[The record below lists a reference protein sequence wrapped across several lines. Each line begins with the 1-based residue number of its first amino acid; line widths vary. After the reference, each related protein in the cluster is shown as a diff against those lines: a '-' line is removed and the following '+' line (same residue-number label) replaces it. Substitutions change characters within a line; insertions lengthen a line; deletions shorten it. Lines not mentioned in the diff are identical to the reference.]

1 MKGLNEQEIKNK
13 NETKALTVIK
23 AIPGFV
29 GHTFPEVEGHRE
41 ASETQQE

>member
-13 NETKALTVIK
+13 NETKALRVIK

-29 GHTFPEVEGHRE
+29 GHTFPCFCSFTPPHPI
-41 ASETQQE
+41 SES